1 MKILLSIFF
10 ITGFMFLSSFLTGCF
25 FIFNKNSS
33 LKLKSA
39 YSIFLALCM
48 ALYIVSVI
56 FLFLGALYFKNLKFA
71 PYVLFALF
79 PFFIGKISSY
89 KRLKF
94 YTALQIIIVL
104 SGCVSSFLVLINY

>member
-10 ITGFMFLSSFLTGCF
+10 ITGFIFLTSFLTGCF

-39 YSIFLALCM
+39 YSIFLACCM
-48 ALYIVSVI
+48 ALYILSVI
-56 FLFLGALYFKNLKFA
+56 LLSFGALYFKSFKFI
-71 PYVLFALF
+71 PYILFAFF

-94 YTALQIIIVL
+94 YTALQIMIVL